1 MSVFVIVESAYKEK
15 CRSEKQRRSY
25 SFGKKGIKTTATA
38 APAATAAAAATPAHL
53 FLLSSEQ
60 NSHFQKNSPHVA
72 FCGYSIPHPSEAV
85 VNLRIQTTGEVS
97 AAQAL
102 RQAAADLKAASATM
116 RHTFSEALA
125 SGEGGAPIAGAPPK
139 VVLAASKAR

>member
-1 MSVFVIVESAYKEK
+1 MK
-15 CRSEKQRRSY
+15 RR
-25 SFGKKGIKTTATA
+25 FRGGGGNNGIKKKRKTTATA
-38 APAATAAAAATPAHL
+38 TAAASDKLNLFHPSSSPPATNKKKH
-53 FLLSSEQ
+53 
-60 NSHFQKNSPHVA
+60 SPHVA

-102 RQAAADLKAASATM
+102 RQAAADLKAAAATL
-116 RHTFSEALA
+116 RETFGEALA

-139 VVLAASKAR
+139 VVLAATSKARR

>member
-1 MSVFVIVESAYKEK
+1 MSVFVIVESAYNEK

-25 SFGKKGIKTTATA
+25 SFGKKGIKTT
-38 APAATAAAAATPAHL
+38 PAATAAAAATPAHL
-53 FLLSSEQ
+53 FILSSEQ
-60 NSHFQKNSPHVA
+60 NSHFRKNSPHVA

-102 RQAAADLKAASATM
+102 RQAAADLKAASATL
-116 RHTFSEALA
+116 RETFSEALA

>member
-25 SFGKKGIKTTATA
+25 SFGKKGIKTTAT
-38 APAATAAAAATPAHL
+38 AAATPAHL

-102 RQAAADLKAASATM
+102 RQAAADLKAASATL
-116 RHTFSEALA
+116 RETFSEALA